1 MKKKTLSFILVL
13 CLIMSVVLSVP
24 VFAASGTV
32 TLDKTE
38 YTVLEEAKATIT
50 GLTDGQIDDGAWVGI
65 ATEGTRY
72 QNTDFRAYIADL
84 PVDNV
89 LRFKAPYHFGNY
101 EVRVFDGDDNF
112 IASASFSVVG
122 SKAKEGDITIS
133 KKEVLIRE
141 PMSVTVNGL
150 TDGQIENGA
159 WLGIAKYDAK
169 LENTD
174 FQSYITDLPANN
186 TYQFEAPY
194 HFGRYEIR
202 VFSSYGLD
210 IEESFFGKAEF
221 IVTSS
226 KAKPGDIVLSKTNP
240 APGEAMTVTVN
251 GLTPGEIEEGAWLG
265 IAKID
270 EKLQNTY
277 HHSYISDLKI
287 GNVYEFKA
295 PSEPGR
301 YEVRVFCKYG
311 LEEAE
316 YEYGLFGRAEFTVG
330 GAPVEEIAAGTDGLS
345 AWAAPEVNEAVE
357 QGLVTEQVLSQFP
370 KNITRE
376 EFCEL
381 AVLLYEKLTGNKAEP
396 GVDNF
401 TDTDNPEVL
410 KAFKLG
416 IVQGTNPEMTLFSPN
431 LEITREQI
439 SAMLFRTLQ
448 TAMPQLEA
456 TGEFQVTVL
465 DADQISPWA
474 LSAVKFMN
482 ANGIINGTPAAGGAV
497 YFLPKSNTTR
507 EMAISLVLR
516 AFQTFSQF

>member
-1 MKKKTLSFILVL
+1 MKKSYLIIILTLSLV
-13 CLIMSVVLSVP
+13 ITAFFSIP
-24 VFAASGTV
+24 VFASGTV

-38 YTVLEEAKATIT
+38 YTVNEEGQAKIE
-50 GLTDGQIDDGAWVGI
+50 GLTNSQIEDGAWLGI
-65 ATEGTRY
+65 AQEDTRY
-72 QNTDFRAYIADL
+72 ENTYHEIYAYDL
-84 PVDNV
+84 PLNNV
-89 LRFKAPYHFGNY
+89 WKFKAPSKYGNY
-101 EVRVFDGDDNF
+101 EVRVFDYDDNL
-112 IASASFSVVG
+112 IAKASFSVVG
-122 SKAKEGDITIS
+122 TKAKEGDITLS
-133 KKEVLIRE
+133 KNEVLLRE

-150 TDGQIENGA
+150 TEGQIENGA
-159 WLGIAKYDAK
+159 WLGIAKYDEK
-169 LENTD
+169 LENTYHD
-174 FQSYITDLPANN
+174 SYVYDLDINN
-186 TYQFEAPY
+186 TYKFEAPSK
-194 HFGRYEIR
+194 FGRYEVR

-210 IEESFFGKAEF
+210 IQESFFGKAEF

-240 APGEAMTVTVN
+240 APEEAMTVTVN

-265 IAKID
+265 IAKYD
-270 EKLQNTY
+270 EKLHNTY
-277 HHSYISDLKI
+277 HNSYIADLKM

-381 AVLLYEKLTGNKAEP
+381 AVLLYEKLTGNKAEA

-401 TDTDNPEVL
+401 IDTDNPEVL

-416 IVQGTNPEMTLFSPN
+416 IVQGTNPEMTLFSPD

-448 TAMPQLEA
+448 AAMPQLEA